1 MSCTQAADIE
11 WVIVADKPGPAIN
24 PEGRP
29 VLEAGCLGYSGDSGD
44 DRVRR
49 GKDKDKDATTV
60 ASDKDDDDHG
70 ANVVGDWSTGNN
82 TGTEQRQC
90 NPLPPLPCTS
100 DGDCA
105 GSTSCMWDS
114 GVVVPGT
121 PGKCKLKAL
130 DNFVSCCSVASG
142 IPISIYDQNRILAS
156 GREKCVPKEV
166 TEVEVVTATF
176 GRIQKQSQI
185 LADYEWDGYYT
196 LYMQWPQGAVITG
209 ESTFLNKHGYLSADR
224 RPLQQFYGAM
234 GLIYMLMG
242 IFWGLMMACR
252 HKDLLQLQYWVGIVL
267 VLCMLEM
274 AFSWGDLFVWNDGG
288 SDGGQGARSQGLL
301 IFAKLLSAVKNTLS
315 RLLVLV
321 TAMGLSVVKPRL
333 GDVKKQ
339 IAAVGVAS
347 LAMFGIYGVVHEITP
362 AAAEKTNTEMLVIIP
377 VSVLDALIFWWIF
390 FSLHHTMK
398 VLSLRQNVVKLTLY
412 KRFQFILAV
421 AVIATIAF
429 TGWDLTIKSAIP
441 STDPAAAEQE
451 WRNEW
456 FREWGFWHLL
466 FCGILTGIMFLFRPT
481 MNNSRYAYAALE
493 TDLLEG
499 EDEEEVYSAPNVPH
513 FGAETMTTR
522 TANSKKGKATKQVQ
536 PKSDIEEELLW
547 VEENIPTSVTA
558 NDNNFMNFPMDSDE
572 ELANTRFEASKME

>member
-1 MSCTQAADIE
+1 
-11 WVIVADKPGPAIN
+11 
-24 PEGRP
+24 
-29 VLEAGCLGYSGDSGD
+29 
-44 DRVRR
+44 
-49 GKDKDKDATTV
+49 
-60 ASDKDDDDHG
+60 
-70 ANVVGDWSTGNN
+70 
-82 TGTEQRQC
+82 
-90 NPLPPLPCTS
+90 
-100 DGDCA
+100 
-105 GSTSCMWDS
+105 
-114 GVVVPGT
+114 
-121 PGKCKLKAL
+121 
-130 DNFVSCCSVASG
+130 
-142 IPISIYDQNRILAS
+142 
-156 GREKCVPKEV
+156 VPKV
-166 TEVEVVTATF
+166 LTEVEVITASLGYT
-176 GRIQKQSQI
+176 QKQSQI
-185 LADYEWDGYYT
+185 LAEYEWDGYYT
-196 LYMQWPQGAVITG
+196 LYMRFPQSSVIKG

-234 GLIYMLMG
+234 GLLYLLMG
-242 IFWGLMMACR
+242 IFWGLMMACN
-252 HKDLLQLQYWVGIVL
+252 HKDLLTLQYWVGFVL
-267 VLCMLEM
+267 ILCMLEM

-288 SDGGQGARSQGLL
+288 ADGGLGARSRGLL
-301 IFAKLLSAVKNTLS
+301 VFAKLLSAVKNTLS

-339 IAAVGVAS
+339 ITAVGVCS

-362 AAAEKTNTEMLVIIP
+362 AAAEKTNAEMLVIIP

-421 AVIATIAF
+421 AVISTIAF

-456 FREWGFWHLL
+456 FREWAFWHLL

-513 FGAETMTTR
+513 FGAETMTAR
-522 TANSKKGKATKQVQ
+522 VPISKKLAGQSTKQVQ